1 MVHGNLKSGLWSLE
15 LEVLKLD
22 EVPSSM
28 ELELFSLEVLEV
40 EVEPVN
46 FQVDDEICIDKLT
59 TVSRQHNKQ
68 VAATRLRL
76 APHTDTSSTTFAL
89 DLQRVS

>member
-1 MVHGNLKSGLWSLE
+1 
-15 LEVLKLD
+15 
-22 EVPSSM
+22 M
-28 ELELFSLEVLEV
+28 ELELTWKLEVLEV